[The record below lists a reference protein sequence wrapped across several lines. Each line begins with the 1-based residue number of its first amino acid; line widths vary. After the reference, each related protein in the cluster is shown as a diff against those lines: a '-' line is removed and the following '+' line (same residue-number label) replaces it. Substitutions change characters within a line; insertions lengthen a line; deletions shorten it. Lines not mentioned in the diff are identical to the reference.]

1 MDLLTNEKSVPTANV
16 APHAKSNCNRCW
28 GKGPTSLTPTGQTK
42 VVNFV
47 CRCAVKRFLAA
58 NKGKVVMDK
67 TGHLFYKEVPGL
79 SDLNKVPLDEPPV

>member
-1 MDLLTNEKSVPTANV
+1 MDLLDNEKSVPPSAIV
-16 APHAKSNCNRCW
+16 PHAKPNCNRCW
-28 GKGPTSLTPTGQTK
+28 GKGATSIKPNGQAK
-42 VVNFV
+42 SVNLV

-79 SDLNKVPLDEPPV
+79 SDLNKAPLDEPPA